1 MNNVVRKYEK
11 IMINNILSSEI
22 KIYHQKN
29 KDFQDSYQEII
40 KALRHIKKN
49 LIKNKM
55 FIKVDWLFSIN
66 NAITRKNTLWDFI
79 LFEYNKTN
87 MNNEIIED
95 NLYNKIDKFNEE
107 KLSDGNFD
115 A

>member
-1 MNNVVRKYEK
+1 
-11 IMINNILSSEI
+11 
-22 KIYHQKN
+22 
-29 KDFQDSYQEII
+29 
-40 KALRHIKKN
+40 
-49 LIKNKM
+49 
-55 FIKVDWLFSIN
+55 
-66 NAITRKNTLWDFI
+66 
-79 LFEYNKTN
+79 